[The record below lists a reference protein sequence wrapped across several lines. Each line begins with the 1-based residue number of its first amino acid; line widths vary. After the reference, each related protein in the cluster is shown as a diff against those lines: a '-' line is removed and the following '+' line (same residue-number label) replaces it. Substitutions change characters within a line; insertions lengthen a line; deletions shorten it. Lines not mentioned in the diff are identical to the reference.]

1 VLKALLSWQA
11 FGRNASHPKGR
22 KTSPLSGMEHT
33 ILTFYKFTS
42 FPEFSDWKQV
52 LEKEG
57 RKWGIIGTIILAKEG
72 INATISGKEENV
84 YLFLGKIKE
93 DSRFSD
99 IRARKSTTER
109 KTFYRLKIFLRD
121 EIVTLGDDSINP
133 NKAVGH
139 YIEPDQWNKVIEDP
153 EVLLVDTRNDYE
165 VAIGTFAGAINPET
179 KTFREWDGYVKAN
192 LDKKKHK
199 KVAMFC
205 TGGIR
210 CEKASAH
217 LLHHGFEEV
226 YHLKG
231 GILNY
236 LEQVEPEES
245 KWEGEC
251 FIFDHRVSLVHGLKD
266 GQSQL
271 CFGCRWPLSQ
281 EDLIS
286 EKYEEGVSCP
296 KCHDSQS
303 EKKKEGLR
311 ERQRQIN
318 LANSENRPHIGQKMP
333 KCE

>member
-1 VLKALLSWQA
+1 
-11 FGRNASHPKGR
+11 
-22 KTSPLSGMEHT
+22 MEHT
-33 ILTFYKFTS
+33 ILTFYKFAT
-42 FPEFSDWKQV
+42 FPEFSNWKKV

-57 RKWGIIGTIILAKEG
+57 NKWGILGTIILAKEG
-72 INATISGKEENV
+72 INATISGEEENV
-84 YLFLGKIKE
+84 FLFLGKIKE
-93 DSRFSD
+93 DPRFSD
-99 IRARKSTTER
+99 IKARKSTSER

-133 NKAVGH
+133 NKAVGQ
-139 YIEPDQWNKVIEDP
+139 YVEPDQWNKVIQDP

-236 LEQVEPEES
+236 LEQVDPEDS

-281 EDLIS
+281 EDLLS
-286 EKYEEGVSCP
+286 EKYEAGVSCP
-296 KCHDSQS
+296 KCRDSLS

-318 LANSENRPHIGQKMP
+318 LATTKNRPHIGQKMP
-333 KCE
+333 KSE